1 MKIPTVVAELVFLGN
16 NKKGYNLTVLSNG
29 GVEKSVQAVAVG
41 LLPDLLLKNVTVA
54 TNSHMENLSVFLK
67 VMIRP
72 FLFANL
78 ASQIQKK
85 S

>member
-1 MKIPTVVAELVFLGN
+1 MVNIPTVVAELVFLGN
-16 NKKGYNLTVLSNG
+16 NKKDYHLTVLSNG

-67 VMIRP
+67 AIFRP
-72 FLFANL
+72 FLFAFL
-78 ASQIQKK
+78 L
-85 S
+85 